1 MSEPRIPPLSPE
13 EFPESVTGTLEALQS
28 PDGQVLNIFATFAR
42 HPRLF
47 KRWLPLGGQLL
58 QGSELP
64 ARDREILIL
73 RCGWNCR
80 SDYEWGQHARIG
92 ATAGLSE
99 EEIARI
105 AHGPDAAGWDPF
117 EVTMLRAA
125 DELHA
130 QSRISDETWAELQS
144 RYDEHQMIEVPMLV
158 GHYHLVAYTLNS
170 LGVQREPG
178 VVALPSADA

>member
-1 MSEPRIPPLSPE
+1 MSEPRIPPLRQE
-13 EFPESVTGTLEALQS
+13 EWPDSVTGTLEALQT
-28 PDGQVLNIFATFAR
+28 PDGQPLNIFATFAR
-42 HPRLF
+42 HPALF
-47 KRWLPLGGQLL
+47 KRWLPFGGQLL
-58 QGSELP
+58 QGSSLP

-73 RCGWNCR
+73 RSGWNCA
-80 SDYEWGQHARIG
+80 SDYEWGQHARIA
-92 ATAGLSE
+92 ATAGLSD
-99 EEIARI
+99 EEIARV
-105 AHGPDAAGWDPF
+105 ARGPEAPGWDPF
-117 EVTMLRAA
+117 DATLLRAA

-130 QSRISDETWAELQS
+130 ESRISDATWAELVG

>member
-13 EFPESVTGTLEALQS
+13 EWPDSVTGTLEALQT
-28 PDGQVLNIFATFAR
+28 PDGQALNIFATFAR
-42 HPRLF
+42 HPALF
-47 KRWLPLGGQLL
+47 KRWLPFGGQLL

-64 ARDREILIL
+64 ARDREMLIL
-73 RCGWNCR
+73 RSGWNCA
-80 SDYEWGQHARIG
+80 SDYEWGQHARIA

-99 EEIARI
+99 EEIARV
-105 AHGPDAAGWDPF
+105 AHGPDAPGWDRF
-117 EVTMLRAA
+117 DATLLRAA

-178 VVALPSADA
+178 VVALPSRDA